1 MPTNFSALDQNLP
14 RFTGDETTERKVQVI
29 QDYLYQLLEAL
40 RYAMSNLDTRN
51 FNQTAWNK
59 FLDGYG
65 SGLTDPIYKQIS
77 DAEGNLTKLE
87 VTAKGLQMQITNNAG
102 DIHNLSVTAGEL
114 TSQIANNA
122 GDISTLKQT
131 AQSLSSTIS
140 NAQGDISTLRQT
152 ANSLTSQISSA
163 NGNISVL
170 QQTANNLSVSIS
182 NAQNNIYNLQLTANS
197 LTSQISSA
205 NGNISVLQQT
215 ANNLSVSI
223 SNAQNNI
230 YNLQLTANGLSST
243 VADTQGRVS
252 IVEQTVN
259 GLTIYNP
266 YTGQTQINGGMIE
279 TSQMRL
285 DRLFGNS
292 VFLMTPS
299 GEIAAEIRTTGASTA
314 RTSFDLWAR
323 AVRINSNEGDL
334 YLHSDMAFVTLA
346 GAQGNTCIG
355 NFYPNQGGMYSCGV
369 GWSPWSD
376 IYANNS
382 MIQTSDRE
390 AKEDIVY
397 GLTRYDALFDTLR
410 PVSFRFR
417 DGTSGRTHLGL
428 ISQDVEAA
436 LEAAG
441 LTDVEFAGFVRSAEP
456 EGKVRYGLRYGE
468 FVAML
473 IEQVQA
479 LKARVSALEG
489 VETL

>member
-182 NAQNNIYNLQLTANS
+182 NAQGDISTLRQTANS

-230 YNLQLTANGLSST
+230 YNLQLTANGLSSA
-243 VADTQGRVS
+243 VADTQGHVS

-285 DRLFGNS
+285 DRLLGNS

-334 YLHSDMAFVTLA
+334 YLHSNMAFVTLA

-441 LTDVEFAGFVRSAEP
+441 LTDAEFAGFVRSAEP

>member
-140 NAQGDISTLRQT
+140 NAQGDISTLRQ
-152 ANSLTSQISSA
+152 
-163 NGNISVL
+163 
-170 QQTANNLSVSIS
+170 
-182 NAQNNIYNLQLTANS
+182 TANS

-441 LTDVEFAGFVRSAEP
+441 FVRSAEP

>member
-140 NAQGDISTLRQT
+140 NAQGDISALRQ
-152 ANSLTSQISSA
+152 
-163 NGNISVL
+163 
-170 QQTANNLSVSIS
+170 
-182 NAQNNIYNLQLTANS
+182 TANS

-230 YNLQLTANGLSST
+230 YNLQLTANGLSSA

-285 DRLFGNS
+285 DRLLGNS

>member
-182 NAQNNIYNLQLTANS
+182 NAQNNIYNLQLTAN
-197 LTSQISSA
+197 
-205 NGNISVLQQT
+205 
-215 ANNLSVSI
+215 
-223 SNAQNNI
+223 
-230 YNLQLTANGLSST
+230 GLSST

-292 VFLMTPS
+292 VFLMMPS

>member
-14 RFTGDETTERKVQVI
+14 RFTGEESVERKVQVI

-40 RYAMSNLDTRN
+40 RYAMNNLDTRN
-51 FNQTAWNK
+51 FNQTEWDK

-65 SGLTDPIYKQIS
+65 SGLTDPIYKQLS
-77 DAEGNLTKLE
+77 DGEGNLTKLE
-87 VTAKGLQMQITNNAG
+87 LTAKGLQMQITNNAG

-131 AQSLSSTIS
+131 AQNLSSTIS
-140 NAQGDISTLRQT
+140 NAQGDISRLQQA
-152 ANSLTSQISSA
+152 ANSLSSQIS
-163 NGNISVL
+163 NTQGDIS
-170 QQTANNLSVSIS
+170 T
-182 NAQNNIYNLQLTANS
+182 
-197 LTSQISSA
+197 
-205 NGNISVLQQT
+205 LQQT

-243 VADTQGRVS
+243 VADAQGRVS
-252 IVEQTVN
+252 RVEQTVS
-259 GLTIYNP
+259 GLTISDP
-266 YTGQTQINGGMIE
+266 YTGQTKISGGMIE
-279 TSQMRL
+279 TSTLRL
-285 DRLFGNS
+285 NTLYGNS
-292 VFLMTPS
+292 FFLNLPG
-299 GEIAAEIRTTGASTA
+299 GEIVAEIRTTGAATA

-334 YLHSDMAFVTLA
+334 YLRSDMAFVTLA

-355 NFYPNQGGMYSCGV
+355 NFYPSQGGSYSCGLS
-369 GWSPWSD
+369 WAPWSD
-376 IYANNS
+376 IYAVNS

-390 AKEDIVY
+390 AKEAITY
-397 GLTRYDALFDTLR
+397 GLTRYDALFDALR
-410 PVSFRFR
+410 PVSFRFL

-441 LTDVEFAGFVRSAEP
+441 LTDMEFAGFIRSAEP
-456 EGKVRYGLRYGE
+456 ETDGVVHYGLRYGE
-468 FVAML
+468 FIALL
-473 IEQVQA
+473 IEQVQK
-479 LKARVSALEG
+479 LKARVSALEAAQ
-489 VETL
+489 

>member
-14 RFTGDETTERKVQVI
+14 RFTGEETTERKVQVI

-51 FNQTAWNK
+51 FNQIEWDK

-65 SGLTDPIYKQIS
+65 SGLTDPIYKQLS

-140 NAQGDISTLRQT
+140 NAQGDISTLRQ
-152 ANSLTSQISSA
+152 
-163 NGNISVL
+163 
-170 QQTANNLSVSIS
+170 
-182 NAQNNIYNLQLTANS
+182 TANS

-355 NFYPNQGGMYSCGV
+355 NFYPNQGGMYSCGM

>member
-182 NAQNNIYNLQLTANS
+182 NAQNNIYNLQLTAN
-197 LTSQISSA
+197 
-205 NGNISVLQQT
+205 
-215 ANNLSVSI
+215 
-223 SNAQNNI
+223 
-230 YNLQLTANGLSST
+230 GLSSA
-243 VADTQGRVS
+243 VADTQGHVS

-285 DRLFGNS
+285 DRLLGNS

-334 YLHSDMAFVTLA
+334 YLHSNMAFVTLA

-441 LTDVEFAGFVRSAEP
+441 LTDAEFAGFVRSAEP

>member
-182 NAQNNIYNLQLTANS
+182 NAQNNIYNLQLTAN
-197 LTSQISSA
+197 
-205 NGNISVLQQT
+205 
-215 ANNLSVSI
+215 
-223 SNAQNNI
+223 
-230 YNLQLTANGLSST
+230 GLSST

-292 VFLMTPS
+292 VFLVTPS

>member
-182 NAQNNIYNLQLTANS
+182 NAQNNIYNLQLTAN
-197 LTSQISSA
+197 
-205 NGNISVLQQT
+205 
-215 ANNLSVSI
+215 
-223 SNAQNNI
+223 
-230 YNLQLTANGLSST
+230 GLSST

-355 NFYPNQGGMYSCGV
+355 NFYPNQGGMYSCGM

>member
-182 NAQNNIYNLQLTANS
+182 NAQNNIYNLQLTAN
-197 LTSQISSA
+197 
-205 NGNISVLQQT
+205 
-215 ANNLSVSI
+215 
-223 SNAQNNI
+223 
-230 YNLQLTANGLSST
+230 GLSSA
-243 VADTQGRVS
+243 VADTQGHVS

-292 VFLMTPS
+292 VFLVTPS

>member
-182 NAQNNIYNLQLTANS
+182 NAQNNIYNLQLTAN
-197 LTSQISSA
+197 
-205 NGNISVLQQT
+205 
-215 ANNLSVSI
+215 
-223 SNAQNNI
+223 
-230 YNLQLTANGLSST
+230 GLSSA
-243 VADTQGRVS
+243 VADTQGHVS

-441 LTDVEFAGFVRSAEP
+441 LTDAEFAGFVRSAEP

>member
-40 RYAMSNLDTRN
+40 RYAMNNLDTRN
-51 FNQTAWNK
+51 FNQIEWDK

-65 SGLTDPIYKQIS
+65 SGLTDPIYKQLS

-140 NAQGDISTLRQT
+140 NAQGDISRLQQT
-152 ANSLTSQISSA
+152 ANSLSSQIS
-163 NGNISVL
+163 NTQGDIS
-170 QQTANNLSVSIS
+170 T
-182 NAQNNIYNLQLTANS
+182 
-197 LTSQISSA
+197 
-205 NGNISVLQQT
+205 LQQT

-252 IVEQTVN
+252 LVEQTVN

-355 NFYPNQGGMYSCGV
+355 NFYPNQGGTYSCGV

-397 GLTRYDALFDTLR
+397 GLTRYNALFDTLR

-456 EGKVRYGLRYGE
+456 EGTPLPTTGTTAPSSLWRRISWRASPRKTGCGPSRTTSE
-468 FVAML
+468 KNSPTA
-473 IEQVQA
+473 
-479 LKARVSALEG
+479 
-489 VETL
+489 

>member
-182 NAQNNIYNLQLTANS
+182 NAQNNIYNLQLTAN
-197 LTSQISSA
+197 
-205 NGNISVLQQT
+205 
-215 ANNLSVSI
+215 
-223 SNAQNNI
+223 
-230 YNLQLTANGLSST
+230 GLSST

-292 VFLMTPS
+292 VFLMTPY

>member
-14 RFTGDETTERKVQVI
+14 RFTGEETTERKVQVI

-40 RYAMSNLDTRN
+40 RYAMNNLDTRN
-51 FNQTAWNK
+51 FNQIEWDK

-65 SGLTDPIYKQIS
+65 SGLTDPIYKQLS

-140 NAQGDISTLRQT
+140 NAQGDISTLRQ
-152 ANSLTSQISSA
+152 
-163 NGNISVL
+163 
-170 QQTANNLSVSIS
+170 
-182 NAQNNIYNLQLTANS
+182 TANS

-346 GAQGNTCIG
+346 GAHGNTCIG

>member
-14 RFTGDETTERKVQVI
+14 RFTGEETTERKVQVI

-40 RYAMSNLDTRN
+40 RYAMNNLDTRN
-51 FNQTAWNK
+51 FNQIEWDK

-65 SGLTDPIYKQIS
+65 SGLTDPIYKQLS

-114 TSQIANNA
+114 TSQIANNT

-140 NAQGDISTLRQT
+140 NAQGDISTLQQT
-152 ANSLTSQISSA
+152 ASSLTSQISSA
-163 NGNISVL
+163 SGNISVL
-170 QQTANNLSVSIS
+170 QQTASNLSF
-182 NAQNNIYNLQLTANS
+182 
-197 LTSQISSA
+197 
-205 NGNISVLQQT
+205 
-215 ANNLSVSI
+215 SI

-292 VFLMTPS
+292 VFLMTPY
-299 GEIAAEIRTTGASTA
+299 GEIATEIRTTGASTA

-355 NFYPNQGGMYSCGV
+355 NFYPNQGGMYSCGM

-397 GLTRYDALFDTLR
+397 GLTRYNALFDTLR

-456 EGKVRYGLRYGE
+456 EGKVLYGLRYGE
-468 FVAML
+468 FIAML
-473 IEQVQA
+473 IEQVQS

-489 VETL
+489 VETQ

>member
-140 NAQGDISTLRQT
+140 NAQGDISALRQ
-152 ANSLTSQISSA
+152 
-163 NGNISVL
+163 
-170 QQTANNLSVSIS
+170 
-182 NAQNNIYNLQLTANS
+182 TANS

-230 YNLQLTANGLSST
+230 YNLQLTANGLSSA

>member
-182 NAQNNIYNLQLTANS
+182 NAQNNIYNLQLTAN
-197 LTSQISSA
+197 
-205 NGNISVLQQT
+205 
-215 ANNLSVSI
+215 
-223 SNAQNNI
+223 
-230 YNLQLTANGLSST
+230 GLSSA
-243 VADTQGRVS
+243 VADTQGHVS

-292 VFLMTPS
+292 VFLVTPS

-441 LTDVEFAGFVRSAEP
+441 LTDAEFAGFVRSAEP

>member
-51 FNQTAWNK
+51 FNQIEWDK

-65 SGLTDPIYKQIS
+65 SGLTDPIYKQLS

-182 NAQNNIYNLQLTANS
+182 NAQNNIYNLQLTAN
-197 LTSQISSA
+197 
-205 NGNISVLQQT
+205 
-215 ANNLSVSI
+215 
-223 SNAQNNI
+223 
-230 YNLQLTANGLSST
+230 GLSSA
-243 VADTQGRVS
+243 VADTQGHVS

>member
-14 RFTGDETTERKVQVI
+14 RFTGEETTERKVQVI

-40 RYAMSNLDTRN
+40 RYAMNNLDTRN
-51 FNQTAWNK
+51 FNQIEWDK

-65 SGLTDPIYKQIS
+65 SGLTDPIYKQLS

-114 TSQIANNA
+114 TSQIANNT

-140 NAQGDISTLRQT
+140 NAQGDISTLQQT
-152 ANSLTSQISSA
+152 ASSLTSQISSA
-163 NGNISVL
+163 SGNISVL
-170 QQTANNLSVSIS
+170 QQTASNLSF
-182 NAQNNIYNLQLTANS
+182 
-197 LTSQISSA
+197 
-205 NGNISVLQQT
+205 
-215 ANNLSVSI
+215 SI

-292 VFLMTPS
+292 VFLMTPY
-299 GEIAAEIRTTGASTA
+299 GEIATEIRTTGASTA

-355 NFYPNQGGMYSCGV
+355 NFYPNQGGMYSCGM

-397 GLTRYDALFDTLR
+397 GLTRYNALFDTLR

-468 FVAML
+468 FIAML
-473 IEQVQA
+473 IEQVQS

-489 VETL
+489 VETQ

>member
-182 NAQNNIYNLQLTANS
+182 NAQNNIYNLQLTAN
-197 LTSQISSA
+197 
-205 NGNISVLQQT
+205 
-215 ANNLSVSI
+215 
-223 SNAQNNI
+223 
-230 YNLQLTANGLSST
+230 GLSSA

-441 LTDVEFAGFVRSAEP
+441 LTDAEFAGFVRSAEP

>member
-14 RFTGDETTERKVQVI
+14 RFTGEETTERKVQVI

-40 RYAMSNLDTRN
+40 RYAMNNLDTRN
-51 FNQTAWNK
+51 FNQIEWDK

-65 SGLTDPIYKQIS
+65 SGLTDPIYKQLS

-140 NAQGDISTLRQT
+140 NAQGDISRLQQT
-152 ANSLTSQISSA
+152 ANSLSSQIS
-163 NGNISVL
+163 NTQGDIS
-170 QQTANNLSVSIS
+170 T
-182 NAQNNIYNLQLTANS
+182 
-197 LTSQISSA
+197 
-205 NGNISVLQQT
+205 LQQT

-252 IVEQTVN
+252 LVEQTVN

>member
-182 NAQNNIYNLQLTANS
+182 NAQNNIYNLQLTAN
-197 LTSQISSA
+197 
-205 NGNISVLQQT
+205 
-215 ANNLSVSI
+215 
-223 SNAQNNI
+223 
-230 YNLQLTANGLSST
+230 GLSSA
-243 VADTQGRVS
+243 VADTQGHVS

>member
-182 NAQNNIYNLQLTANS
+182 NAQNNIYNLQLTAN
-197 LTSQISSA
+197 
-205 NGNISVLQQT
+205 
-215 ANNLSVSI
+215 
-223 SNAQNNI
+223 
-230 YNLQLTANGLSST
+230 GLSST

-292 VFLMTPS
+292 VFLMTPY

-441 LTDVEFAGFVRSAEP
+441 LTDAEFAGFVRSAEP

>member
-182 NAQNNIYNLQLTANS
+182 NAQNNIYNLQLTAN
-197 LTSQISSA
+197 
-205 NGNISVLQQT
+205 
-215 ANNLSVSI
+215 
-223 SNAQNNI
+223 
-230 YNLQLTANGLSST
+230 GLSST

-292 VFLMTPS
+292 VFLVTPS

-323 AVRINSNEGDL
+323 AARINSNEGDL

>member
-51 FNQTAWNK
+51 FNQIEWDK

-65 SGLTDPIYKQIS
+65 SGLTDPIYKQLS

-140 NAQGDISTLRQT
+140 NAQGDISTLRQ
-152 ANSLTSQISSA
+152 
-163 NGNISVL
+163 
-170 QQTANNLSVSIS
+170 
-182 NAQNNIYNLQLTANS
+182 TANS

>member
-182 NAQNNIYNLQLTANS
+182 NAQNNIYNLQLTAN
-197 LTSQISSA
+197 
-205 NGNISVLQQT
+205 
-215 ANNLSVSI
+215 
-223 SNAQNNI
+223 
-230 YNLQLTANGLSST
+230 GLSST

-285 DRLFGNS
+285 DRLLGNS

>member
-14 RFTGDETTERKVQVI
+14 RFTGEETTERKVQVI

-40 RYAMSNLDTRN
+40 RYAMNNLDTRN
-51 FNQTAWNK
+51 FNQIEWDK

-65 SGLTDPIYKQIS
+65 SGLTDPIYKQLS

-87 VTAKGLQMQITNNAG
+87 VTAKGLQMQITNNVG

-140 NAQGDISTLRQT
+140 NAQGDISRLQQT
-152 ANSLTSQISSA
+152 ANSLSSQIS
-163 NGNISVL
+163 NTQGDIS
-170 QQTANNLSVSIS
+170 T
-182 NAQNNIYNLQLTANS
+182 
-197 LTSQISSA
+197 
-205 NGNISVLQQT
+205 LQQT

-252 IVEQTVN
+252 LVEQTVN

-355 NFYPNQGGMYSCGV
+355 NFYPNQGGTYSCGV

-397 GLTRYDALFDTLR
+397 GLTRYDALFDTLQ

-489 VETL
+489 VETQ

>member
-182 NAQNNIYNLQLTANS
+182 NAQNNIYNLQLTAN
-197 LTSQISSA
+197 
-205 NGNISVLQQT
+205 
-215 ANNLSVSI
+215 
-223 SNAQNNI
+223 
-230 YNLQLTANGLSST
+230 GLSST

-292 VFLMTPS
+292 VFLMTPF

>member
-182 NAQNNIYNLQLTANS
+182 NAQNNIYNLQLTAN
-197 LTSQISSA
+197 
-205 NGNISVLQQT
+205 
-215 ANNLSVSI
+215 
-223 SNAQNNI
+223 
-230 YNLQLTANGLSST
+230 GLSST

-323 AVRINSNEGDL
+323 AARINSNEGDL
-334 YLHSDMAFVTLA
+334 YLHSNMAFVTLA

-382 MIQTSDRE
+382 IIQTSDRE

-441 LTDVEFAGFVRSAEP
+441 LTDAEFAGFVRSAEP

>member
-182 NAQNNIYNLQLTANS
+182 NAQNNIYNLQLTAN
-197 LTSQISSA
+197 
-205 NGNISVLQQT
+205 
-215 ANNLSVSI
+215 
-223 SNAQNNI
+223 
-230 YNLQLTANGLSST
+230 GLSST

-292 VFLMTPS
+292 VFLMTPY

-323 AVRINSNEGDL
+323 AARINSNEGDL

>member
-182 NAQNNIYNLQLTANS
+182 NAQNNIYNLQLTAN
-197 LTSQISSA
+197 
-205 NGNISVLQQT
+205 
-215 ANNLSVSI
+215 
-223 SNAQNNI
+223 
-230 YNLQLTANGLSST
+230 GLSSA
-243 VADTQGRVS
+243 VADTQGHVS

-314 RTSFDLWAR
+314 RTAFDLWAR

>member
-140 NAQGDISTLRQT
+140 NAQGDISALRQ
-152 ANSLTSQISSA
+152 
-163 NGNISVL
+163 
-170 QQTANNLSVSIS
+170 
-182 NAQNNIYNLQLTANS
+182 TANS

-323 AVRINSNEGDL
+323 AARINSNEGDL

>member
-182 NAQNNIYNLQLTANS
+182 NAQNNIYNLQLTAN
-197 LTSQISSA
+197 
-205 NGNISVLQQT
+205 
-215 ANNLSVSI
+215 
-223 SNAQNNI
+223 
-230 YNLQLTANGLSST
+230 GLSSA
-243 VADTQGRVS
+243 VADTQGHVS

-292 VFLMTPS
+292 AFLMTPS

-441 LTDVEFAGFVRSAEP
+441 LTDAEFAGFVRSAEP

>member
-14 RFTGDETTERKVQVI
+14 RFTGEETTERKVQVI

-40 RYAMSNLDTRN
+40 RYAMNNLDTRN
-51 FNQTAWNK
+51 FNQIEWDK

-65 SGLTDPIYKQIS
+65 SGLTDPIYKQLS

-140 NAQGDISTLRQT
+140 NAQGDISRLQQT
-152 ANSLTSQISSA
+152 ANSLSSQIS
-163 NGNISVL
+163 NTQGDIS
-170 QQTANNLSVSIS
+170 T
-182 NAQNNIYNLQLTANS
+182 
-197 LTSQISSA
+197 
-205 NGNISVLQQT
+205 LQQT

-299 GEIAAEIRTTGASTA
+299 REIAAEIRTTGASTA

>member
-14 RFTGDETTERKVQVI
+14 RFTGEETTERKVQVI

-40 RYAMSNLDTRN
+40 RYAMNNLDTRN
-51 FNQTAWNK
+51 FNQIEWDK

-65 SGLTDPIYKQIS
+65 SGLTDPIYKQLS

-114 TSQIANNA
+114 TSQIANNT

-140 NAQGDISTLRQT
+140 NAQGDISTLQQT
-152 ANSLTSQISSA
+152 ASSLTSQISSA
-163 NGNISVL
+163 SGNISVL
-170 QQTANNLSVSIS
+170 QQTASNLSF
-182 NAQNNIYNLQLTANS
+182 
-197 LTSQISSA
+197 
-205 NGNISVLQQT
+205 
-215 ANNLSVSI
+215 SI

-292 VFLMTPS
+292 VFLMTPY
-299 GEIAAEIRTTGASTA
+299 GEIATEIRTTGASTA

-355 NFYPNQGGMYSCGV
+355 NFYPNQGGMYSCGM

-397 GLTRYDALFDTLR
+397 GLTRYNALFDTLR

-473 IEQVQA
+473 IEQVQS

>member
-182 NAQNNIYNLQLTANS
+182 NAQNNIYNLQLTAN
-197 LTSQISSA
+197 
-205 NGNISVLQQT
+205 
-215 ANNLSVSI
+215 
-223 SNAQNNI
+223 
-230 YNLQLTANGLSST
+230 GLSSA
-243 VADTQGRVS
+243 VADTQGHVS

-299 GEIAAEIRTTGASTA
+299 GETAAEIRTTGASTA

-441 LTDVEFAGFVRSAEP
+441 LTDAEFAGFVRSAEP

>member
-182 NAQNNIYNLQLTANS
+182 NAQNNIYNLQLTAN
-197 LTSQISSA
+197 
-205 NGNISVLQQT
+205 
-215 ANNLSVSI
+215 
-223 SNAQNNI
+223 
-230 YNLQLTANGLSST
+230 GLSSA

>member
-182 NAQNNIYNLQLTANS
+182 NAQNNIYNLQLTAN
-197 LTSQISSA
+197 
-205 NGNISVLQQT
+205 
-215 ANNLSVSI
+215 
-223 SNAQNNI
+223 
-230 YNLQLTANGLSST
+230 GLSSA

-292 VFLMTPS
+292 VFLVTPS

>member
-14 RFTGDETTERKVQVI
+14 RFTGEETTERKVQVI

-51 FNQTAWNK
+51 FNQIEWDK

-65 SGLTDPIYKQIS
+65 SGLTDPIYKQLS

-140 NAQGDISTLRQT
+140 NAQGDISTLRQ
-152 ANSLTSQISSA
+152 
-163 NGNISVL
+163 
-170 QQTANNLSVSIS
+170 
-182 NAQNNIYNLQLTANS
+182 TANS

-334 YLHSDMAFVTLA
+334 YLHSNMAFVTLA

-355 NFYPNQGGMYSCGV
+355 NFYPNQGGMYSCGM

>member
-182 NAQNNIYNLQLTANS
+182 NAQNNIYNLQLTAN
-197 LTSQISSA
+197 
-205 NGNISVLQQT
+205 
-215 ANNLSVSI
+215 
-223 SNAQNNI
+223 
-230 YNLQLTANGLSST
+230 GLSST

-292 VFLMTPS
+292 VFLVTPS

-334 YLHSDMAFVTLA
+334 YLHSNMAFVTLA